1 MQIKIK
7 NMPDRIMGRSLVDK
21 VIPTV
26 CNLKNMLN
34 KFIQVNGDLNQLK
47 QWEKRS
53 YKAYN
58 IEAIKQ
64 EILSKNQS
72 DWPYIIRNH
81 ILTGDMSLFGA
92 NCVDV
97 YLVAYIANS
106 FGVGKG
112 VFEKYIFDKQI
123 TEKINSVN
131 AIWSVGKGDGIYLDV
146 LNRDGS
152 IKDIEFMKKWIAR

>member
-1 MQIKIK
+1 MRIRIE
-7 NMPDRIMGRSLVDK
+7 NMPDRIMGRGLDCK

-34 KFIQVNGDLNQLK
+34 KLKQVNSDLNQLE

-58 IEAIKQ
+58 IEDIKRD
-64 EILSKNQS
+64 ILSANQN
-72 DWPYIIRNH
+72 DWPSIIRNH
-81 ILTGDMSLFGA
+81 ILTGDKSLFGA
-92 NCVDV
+92 SCVDV
-97 YLVAYIANS
+97 YLVAYVANK
-106 FGVGKG
+106 FGIGKG

-131 AIWSVGKGDGIYLDV
+131 AIWTVGKGDGVYLGV
-146 LNRDGS
+146 LNPDGS
-152 IKDIEFMKKWIAR
+152 IKDVEFFEKWISR